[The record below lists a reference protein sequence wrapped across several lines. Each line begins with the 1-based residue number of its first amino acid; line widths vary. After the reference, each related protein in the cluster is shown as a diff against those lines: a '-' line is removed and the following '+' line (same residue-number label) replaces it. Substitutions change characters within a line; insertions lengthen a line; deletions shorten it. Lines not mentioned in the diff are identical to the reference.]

1 MAQPQPPLL
10 QLNNVTAYK
19 QNTKVMDQFSMT
31 INALEH
37 TAIIGPNGAGKSTLI
52 QLLTHQI
59 YPLAPKDD
67 IPPIQA
73 FGKDHWIVAELRK
86 RIGIVSAEIEEDIA
100 RNLDHGRIT
109 GRDVVVTGFFSSMQ
123 LFEHHR
129 VKEKMNT
136 KASRALADIGASYLE
151 QRMFSRMSAGE
162 KRRVLVAR
170 ALVTSPDILILDEP
184 TTALD
189 IVARQKC
196 LRLIQAVARQGTTV
210 IIVTHHIE
218 EIIPEI
224 DNIILLKEGQALFS
238 GDKEET
244 LTSAN
249 LTKVYDHPLQV
260 HKNNGTYRV
269 ELIDEDKA

>member
-19 QNTKVMDQFSMT
+19 KNTKVMDQFSMT

-59 YPLAPKDD
+59 YPVAPKDST
-67 IPPIQA
+67 PPIRV

-86 RIGIVSAEIEEDIA
+86 RIGIVSAEIEKDIA

-129 VKEKMNT
+129 VKEEMNT
-136 KASRALADIGASYLE
+136 KASQALADIGASYLE
-151 QRMFSRMSAGE
+151 SRLFSQMSAGE
-162 KRRVLVAR
+162 KRRILVAR
-170 ALVTSPDILILDEP
+170 ALVTSPDMLVLDEP

-189 IVARQKC
+189 IVARQQC
-196 LRLIQAVARQGTTV
+196 LRLIQTVARQGTTV

-224 DNIILLKEGQALFS
+224 DNIILLKQGQALFS
-238 GDKEET
+238 GNKKEI
-244 LTSAN
+244 LTSAH
-249 LTKVYDHPLQV
+249 LTEVYGHPLNVYQ
-260 HKNNGTYRV
+260 KNGTYRV
-269 ELIDEDKA
+269 ELEPEE